1 MNTFTR
7 LLSTALLSPPFVFL
21 PLLIA
26 EKPDPTHPTRELS
39 PVVEGGKGGIHRR
52 HASSIGFVKGEG
64 EQIEMLRRLLDT
76 PPEKLRLM
84 RETIQ
89 RLEKMSPKDREDMRR
104 RLKRF
109 RELPQ
114 QRRSE
119 MFRNFHY
126 KQNSLRSYRDS
137 LRSYWDSLPAS
148 KREKAQLDFQR
159 LSPHERKAFVDRV
172 LGRSEHPRKPH
183 LPSSGPPP
191 RKVPHGRPPPPPR

>member
-21 PLLIA
+21 PQLIA
-26 EKPDPTHPTRELS
+26 EKPDPPHPPRELS
-39 PVVEGGKGGIHRR
+39 PVVEGGKGGNHRR

-109 RELPQ
+109 RELPK

-119 MFRNFHY
+119 VFRKFHH
-126 KQNSLRSYRDS
+126 KQNS
-137 LRSYWDSLPAS
+137 LRSYWDSLPA
-148 KREKAQLDFQR
+148 KTREKEQLEFQR
-159 LSPHERKAFVDRV
+159 LLPHERKAFMDRV
-172 LGRSEHPRKPH
+172 LGRSERGGKPPFPP
-183 LPSSGPPP
+183 LGPPRNAP
-191 RKVPHGRPPPPPR
+191 RHRPPPPPR

>member
-7 LLSTALLSPPFVFL
+7 LLSTAILSQPFVFQ
-21 PLLIA
+21 PQLIA
-26 EKPDPTHPTRELS
+26 EKPDPSHPPRELS
-39 PVVEGGKGGIHRR
+39 PVVERGKGGNPRGQHSRLPLL
-52 HASSIGFVKGEG
+52 VGEG

-109 RELPQ
+109 RELPK

-119 MFRNFHY
+119 VFRKFHH
-126 KQNSLRSYRDS
+126 KQNS
-137 LRSYWDSLPAS
+137 LRSYWDSLPA
-148 KREKAQLDFQR
+148 KTREKEQLEFQR
-159 LSPHERKAFVDRV
+159 LLPHERKAFMDRV
-172 LGRSEHPRKPH
+172 LGRSERGGKPPFPP
-183 LPSSGPPP
+183 LGPPKNAP
-191 RKVPHGRPPPPPR
+191 RNQPPPPPR

>member
-7 LLSTALLSPPFVFL
+7 LLSTAILSQPFVFQ
-21 PLLIA
+21 PQLIA
-26 EKPDPTHPTRELS
+26 EKPDPSHPPRELS
-39 PVVEGGKGGIHRR
+39 PVVERGKGGNPRGQHSRLPLL
-52 HASSIGFVKGEG
+52 VGEG

-114 QRRSE
+114 QRRSG
-119 MFRNFHY
+119 MFQNFHY
-126 KQNSLRSYRDS
+126 N
-137 LRSYWDSLPAS
+137 
-148 KREKAQLDFQR
+148 
-159 LSPHERKAFVDRV
+159 
-172 LGRSEHPRKPH
+172 
-183 LPSSGPPP
+183 
-191 RKVPHGRPPPPPR
+191 

>member
-7 LLSTALLSPPFVFL
+7 LLSTALLSQPFVFL
-21 PLLIA
+21 PQLIA
-26 EKPDPTHPTRELS
+26 EKPDPSHPPRELS
-39 PVVEGGKGGIHRR
+39 PVVEGGKGGNDRR

-76 PPEKLRLM
+76 PPDKLRLM

-89 RLEKMSPKDREDMRR
+89 RLEKMSHKDREDMRR

-126 KQNSLRSYRDS
+126 KQNSLRSY
-137 LRSYWDSLPAS
+137 WDSLPA
-148 KREKAQLDFQR
+148 KTREKEQLEFQR
-159 LSPHERKAFVDRV
+159 LLPHERKAFMDRV
-172 LGRSEHPRKPH
+172 LGRSERGGKHPFPP
-183 LPSSGPPP
+183 LGPPRNAP
-191 RKVPHGRPPPPPR
+191 RHRPPPPPR